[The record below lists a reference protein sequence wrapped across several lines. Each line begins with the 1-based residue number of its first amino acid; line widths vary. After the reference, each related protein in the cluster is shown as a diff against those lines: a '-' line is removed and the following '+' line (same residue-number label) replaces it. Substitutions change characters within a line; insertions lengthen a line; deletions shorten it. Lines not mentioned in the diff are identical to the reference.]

1 MLVLLPPLFLVAFA
15 SLTSTAEA
23 QNGDVDISDLT
34 LRELALAR
42 YGKLGVV
49 IEYR

>member
-1 MLVLLPPLFLVAFA
+1 MLVLLLPFVLVAFA

-23 QNGDVDISDLT
+23 QGGDVDISGLT

-49 IEYR
+49 IGCR